1 MTPSVLAELCVSVFY
16 ESPTTLVLN
25 GNMLIIQIG
34 GYTENPF
41 FWQAVDGFKAQ
52 DYTIDSVLVSGQSSQ
67 GSPHEFFVVMSK

>member
-1 MTPSVLAELCVSVFY
+1 
-16 ESPTTLVLN
+16 
-25 GNMLIIQIG
+25 MLIIQIG

-52 DYTIDSVLVSGQSSQ
+52 GYTIDSVLVSGQSSQ